1 MGRQKDLEC
10 RCQPVHAKCNKSTE
24 AGNDA
29 VPGWGEKE
37 RGERGGEKD
46 KGRGDVDVRLIRHET
61 EMGRIIVALL

>member
-1 MGRQKDLEC
+1 M
-10 RCQPVHAKCNKSTE
+10 HAKCNKSTE